1 MQKLRVAPYDLSV
14 TLEVSSPNTEY
25 DYTITDLSDKSVLSL
40 SVNSNTDSQVEIPLS
55 AEFDTNYLI
64 EIDGEEAEV
73 EVVRPYVDPNSMAT
87 SSSDISAYTKNEELA
102 RAVIDSIITE
112 GFYYKKHVLQTSGL
126 GADFLPLW
134 SNAKK
139 ILRVYENNVL
149 IYDSVDPDSYDR
161 AFEITA
167 DKTAIT
173 ETSPGLR
180 NRREGAAV
188 QLPSAGSDWL
198 DIKYTFT
205 GFPKTYDYII
215 VFEEGYRNV
224 PSDIQRATEL
234 LVEDI
239 ACGKLDY
246 FKRYVTQYDN
256 DQFKIKFD
264 GKTFEGTGNIVV
276 DKILSKYARGIR
288 TLGVL

>member
-1 MQKLRVAPYDLSV
+1 MQILRVSPYDLSV
-14 TLEVSSPNTEY
+14 VLEVSAASTEY
-25 DYTITDLSDKSVLSL
+25 EYTITDLADSSSLVLSTT
-40 SVNSNTDSQVEIPLS
+40 SNSDSQVEIPLS
-55 AEFDTNYLI
+55 AEFDSSYLI

-73 EVVRPYVDPNSMAT
+73 EVVRPYVNPNTKADTAADIAT
-87 SSSDISAYTKNEELA
+87 YTKNEELA
-102 RAVIDSIITE
+102 RAVIDSIISQ

-126 GADFLPLW
+126 GADYLPLW

-139 ILRVYENNVL
+139 ILKVYENNVL
-149 IYDSVDPDSYDR
+149 IYDAANPENYDR
-161 AFEITA
+161 AFEITK

-173 ETSPGLR
+173 ETAAGLK
-180 NRREGAAV
+180 NRLEGAAV

-198 DIKYTFT
+198 DVKYAFK
-205 GFPKTYDYII
+205 GFPKTFDYII

-224 PSDIQRATEL
+224 PSDIQKATEL

-239 ACGKLDY
+239 SCGRLDY
-246 FKRYVTQYDN
+246 FKRYITQYDN

-264 GKTFEGTGNIVV
+264 DRTFEGTGNIVV
-276 DKILSKYARGIR
+276 DKILSKYAKGIR

>member
-1 MQKLRVAPYDLSV
+1 MQILRVSPYDLSV
-14 TLEVSSPNTEY
+14 VLEVSAASTEY
-25 DYTITDLSDKSVLSL
+25 DYRITDLSDSSVLEL
-40 SVNSNTDSQVEIPLS
+40 SATSNADSQVEIPLS
-55 AEFDTNYLI
+55 AEFDTSYLI

-73 EVVRPYVDPNSMAT
+73 EVVRPYLDPNTQAEAAADIAT
-87 SSSDISAYTKNEELA
+87 YRKNEELA
-102 RAVIDSIITE
+102 RAVIDSIITQ

-126 GADFLPLW
+126 GADYLPLW

-149 IYDSVDPDSYDR
+149 IYDISSPEDYDR
-161 AFEITA
+161 AFEITK

-173 ETSPGLR
+173 ETAVGIT
-180 NRREGAAV
+180 NRLEGAAV
-188 QLPSAGSDWL
+188 QLPAAASDWL
-198 DIKYTFT
+198 DVKYEFK
-205 GFPKTYDYII
+205 GFPKTFDYTII
-215 VFEEGYRNV
+215 FEEGYRNV
-224 PSDIQRATEL
+224 PSDIQKATEL
-234 LVEDI
+234 LMDDI

-264 GKTFEGTGNIVV
+264 DRTFEGTGNIVV
-276 DKILSKYARGIR
+276 DKILSKYAKGIR

>member
-1 MQKLRVAPYDLSV
+1 MQILRVSPYDLSV
-14 TLEVSSPNTEY
+14 VLGVSAASTEY
-25 DYTITDLSDKSVLSL
+25 EYTITDLSDSSSL
-40 SVNSNTDSQVEIPLS
+40 ELTVTSNSDSQVEIPLS

-73 EVVRPYVDPNSMAT
+73 EVVRPYVDPNTQAESAT
-87 SSSDISAYTKNEELA
+87 DIATYRKNEELA
-102 RAVIDSIITE
+102 RAVIDSIISQ
-112 GFYYKKHVLQTSGL
+112 GFYYRKHVLQTSGL
-126 GADFLPLW
+126 GADYLPLW

-149 IYDSVDPDSYDR
+149 IYDASNPENYER
-161 AFEITA
+161 AFEITK

-173 ETSPGLR
+173 ETAAGLK
-180 NRREGAAV
+180 NRMEGAAV

-198 DIKYTFT
+198 DVKYAFK
-205 GFPKTYDYII
+205 GFPKTFDYTII
-215 VFEEGYRNV
+215 FEEGYRNV
-224 PSDIQRATEL
+224 PSDIQKAAEL

-246 FKRYVTQYDN
+246 FKRYITQYDN

-264 GKTFEGTGNIVV
+264 DRTFEGTGNIVV
-276 DKILSKYARGIR
+276 DKILSKYAKGIR

>member
-1 MQKLRVAPYDLSV
+1 MQVLRVSPYDLFV
-14 TLEVSSPNTEY
+14 TLEVSSAVTEY
-25 DYTITDLSDKSVLSL
+25 DYTITDLADNSSL
-40 SVNSNTDSQVEIPLS
+40 ALTATSNADSQVEIPLS
-55 AEFDTNYLI
+55 AEFDTSYLI

-73 EVVRPYVDPNSMAT
+73 EVVRPYVDPNTMAT
-87 SSSDISAYTKNEELA
+87 SSTDIATYRKNEELA
-102 RAVIDSIITE
+102 RAVIDSIISQ

-126 GADFLPLW
+126 GADYLPLW

-139 ILRVYENNVL
+139 ILKVYENNIIV
-149 IYDSVDPDSYDR
+149 YDASDPESYER

-173 ETSPGLR
+173 EIAPGLK
-180 NRREGAAV
+180 NRLEGAAV

-198 DIKYTFT
+198 DVKYEFK
-205 GFPKTYDYII
+205 GFPKTFDYTII
-215 VFEEGYRNV
+215 FEDGYRNV
-224 PSDIQRATEL
+224 PSDIQKATEL

-239 ACGKLDY
+239 SCGRLDY
-246 FKRYVTQYDN
+246 FKRYITQYDN

-264 GKTFEGTGNIVV
+264 DRTFEGTGNIVV
-276 DKILSKYARGIR
+276 DKILSKYAKGIR

>member
-1 MQKLRVAPYDLSV
+1 MQILRVSPYDLSV
-14 TLEVSSPNTEY
+14 VLGVSAASTEY
-25 DYTITDLSDKSVLSL
+25 DYTITDLSDSSSL
-40 SVNSNTDSQVEIPLS
+40 ELTVTSNSDSQVEIPLS

-73 EVVRPYVDPNSMAT
+73 EVVRPYVDPNTQAESAT
-87 SSSDISAYTKNEELA
+87 EIATYRKNEELA
-102 RAVIDSIITE
+102 RAVIDSIISQ
-112 GFYYKKHVLQTSGL
+112 GFYYRKHVLQTSGL
-126 GADFLPLW
+126 GADYLPLW

-149 IYDSVDPDSYDR
+149 IYDASNPENYER
-161 AFEITA
+161 AFEITK

-173 ETSPGLR
+173 ETAVGLK
-180 NRREGAAV
+180 NRMEGAAV

-198 DIKYTFT
+198 DVKYTFK
-205 GFPKTYDYII
+205 GFPKTFDYTII
-215 VFEEGYRNV
+215 FEEGYRNV
-224 PSDIQRATEL
+224 PSDIQKAAEL

-246 FKRYVTQYDN
+246 FKRYITQYDN

-264 GKTFEGTGNIVV
+264 DRTFEGTGNIVV
-276 DKILSKYARGIR
+276 DKILSKYAKGIR